1 MRIGTGSTSVGHF
14 AVLVGLALSLVLSV
28 SAQQSD
34 QLNIDVYVPPA
45 SNTATLTSN
54 DFDVLLDGQ
63 VAEVISAER
72 SSQPLEIV
80 LLFITNWSGCVDS
93 LAPFAAIDQIKSVF
107 GDQDQVAIVVSDGS
121 GTVIRELSKPGIS
134 LSSDLTKAIKMAS
147 RNFYEDM
154 NLDTGTYDSKPG
166 LTFPMKGLQ
175 ASLGLFSKSSGT
187 GKKVIVFVNDLQ
199 NTREG
204 TQDEAIS
211 GFSRLVEEEVSVSWL
226 TTRNFKSRF
235 SITRIPY
242 GRRDFFFTL
251 PSASGGIVRECRE
264 AKDSAPVVWGRS
276 RTEYYSFENDLKEI
290 LDTHRNRYTLRFR
303 KGESQPRT
311 LRSVSISLK
320 KEAHLN
326 SQLAYPRAV
335 KY

>member
-1 MRIGTGSTSVGHF
+1 MRRRIGSTSVGHS
-14 AVLVGLALSLVLSV
+14 ARLAGLALALVLSGYP
-28 SAQQSD
+28 QQSD
-34 QLNIDVYVPPA
+34 LLNIDVYVPPT
-45 SNTATLTSN
+45 SNTATLASN

-72 SSQPLEIV
+72 SSHPLKIV

-93 LAPFAAIDQIKSVF
+93 FAPFSTVNQIKSVF
-107 GDQDQVAIVVSDGS
+107 AGDDQVAIVVSDGR
-121 GTVIRELSKPGIS
+121 GTVTRELSKPEIS
-134 LSSDLTKAIKMAS
+134 ISSDLTNAIKMAS
-147 RNFYEDM
+147 RNFYDDL
-154 NLDTGTYDSKPG
+154 NLDTGIYDSKPG

-175 ASLGLFSKSSGT
+175 SSLGLLSKSAGA

-204 TQDEAIS
+204 TRDEAIS
-211 GFSRLVEEEVSVSWL
+211 GFSRLVEEEISVSWL

-235 SITRIPY
+235 SMTRIPY

-264 AKDSAPVVWGRS
+264 AKDAGPVVWGRS
-276 RTEYYSFENDLKEI
+276 RTEYYSFENDIKEI
-290 LDTHRNRYTLRFR
+290 LDTHRNRYTLSFR

-326 SQLAYPRAV
+326 SQLAYPRAIQ
-335 KY
+335 Y